1 MEGFRKMNKK
11 DKKNLE
17 HDKKLGDINR
27 LFLKQVDNIYND
39 SYCLVCVWCGE
50 FILDKENICLHY
62 NDIYHLKC
70 MIKVHQSN
78 QESRDL

>member
-1 MEGFRKMNKK
+1 MNKK

-27 LFLKQVDNIYND
+27 LFHKQVDNIYND

-50 FILDKENICLHY
+50 LILDKENICLHY
-62 NDIYHLKC
+62 NDIYHLP
-70 MIKVHQSN
+70 IGLTPQH
-78 QESRDL
+78 DLAFLCRKN